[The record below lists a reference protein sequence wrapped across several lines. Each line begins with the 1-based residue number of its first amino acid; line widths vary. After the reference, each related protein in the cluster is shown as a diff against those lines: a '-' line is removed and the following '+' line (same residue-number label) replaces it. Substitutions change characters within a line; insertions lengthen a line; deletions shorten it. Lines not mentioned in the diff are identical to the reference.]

1 MTSFFIAILASFVA
15 CGLIIRISR
24 VRGGMAWDDDRL
36 GGVQKFHARVV
47 PRVGGIAIAVALL
60 ALAVVMVFS
69 DRKLAPQFA
78 LLLSCGLPAWLAGLA
93 EDVTKRVGV
102 LVRLLATMLSGG
114 LAFWLLGAEI
124 RRIDVGFVDALLMY
138 STVSLLLTAMATGGM
153 ANAIN
158 IIDGYNGLAAAVA
171 SAMFLS
177 MAYVGWRVGDP
188 LIVAAALSCT
198 GALIGFLLWNWPRG
212 LIFLGDGGAYLVG
225 YLLAVLVILLV
236 SRNPSVSPWYALVLF
251 IYPVW
256 ETMFSIWRRKFLR
269 GSNPGLPDGLH
280 LHTLVFRRLVRWAV
294 GRKEAASMTLRN
306 SLTAPYLWALSSLAV
321 VPASLLW
328 RHTLALQVVAA
339 LFCLFY
345 VWLYARLVRFR
356 APRLLVMRSKRG
368 GLLSR
373 WRDDI

>member
-1 MTSFFIAILASFVA
+1 
-15 CGLIIRISR
+15 
-24 VRGGMAWDDDRL
+24 DRL

-78 LLLSCGLPAWLAGLA
+78 LLPAWLAGLA

-102 LVRLLATMLSGG
+102 LVRLLATMVSGG

-177 MAYVGWRVGDP
+177 MAYVG
-188 LIVAAALSCT
+188 
-198 GALIGFLLWNWPRG
+198 
-212 LIFLGDGGAYLVG
+212 
-225 YLLAVLVILLV
+225 
-236 SRNPSVSPWYALVLF
+236 
-251 IYPVW
+251 
-256 ETMFSIWRRKFLR
+256 
-269 GSNPGLPDGLH
+269 
-280 LHTLVFRRLVRWAV
+280 
-294 GRKEAASMTLRN
+294 
-306 SLTAPYLWALSSLAV
+306 
-321 VPASLLW
+321 
-328 RHTLALQVVAA
+328 
-339 LFCLFY
+339 
-345 VWLYARLVRFR
+345 
-356 APRLLVMRSKRG
+356 
-368 GLLSR
+368 
-373 WRDDI
+373 